1 VAWTIEYSETARKF
15 LEKFDQSN
23 RRRIRE
29 FLENRVA
36 GLENPREL
44 GKALQGDFRKY
55 WSYRVGDMR
64 VICNIQDQ
72 RVVVLVVAIG
82 NRREVIDRPLGRN

>member
-1 VAWTIEYSETARKF
+1 MAWTIEYSETARKF
-15 LEKFDQSN
+15 LEKSDQSS

-29 FLENRVA
+29 FLEHRVA
-36 GLENPREL
+36 SHESPRDL
-44 GKALQGDFRKY
+44 GKALLGDFRKY

-64 VICNIQDQ
+64 VICDIQDQ

-82 NRREVIDRPLGRN
+82 NRRDVYR